1 MSLSN
6 LVKLNQRVEKSKRR
20 RSAINQRVKISKP
33 PFLDIRYWNWK
44 TRTSNLLIILDIT
57 KTRKGITISQS
68 SSFVGNDLITEPLTD
83 ESIGQ
88 FFWIQI
94 LKVTVMKYKK
104 RIRNA
109 VSPVIASMYFHR
121 LISMCCQQYIWNIL
135 NSLKR

>member
-20 RSAINQRVKISKP
+20 QSAINQRVKISKP
-33 PFLDIRYWNWK
+33 PFLDL
-44 TRTSNLLIILDIT
+44 SLLKLKNKNKESAYYLDIT

-68 SSFVGNDLITEPLTD
+68 SSFVAKDLITEPLTD
-83 ESIGQ
+83 EIIGQ
-88 FFWIQI
+88 FFWLQI

-109 VSPVIASMYFHR
+109 VSPVIASIYFHR
-121 LISMCCQQYIWNIL
+121 LISMCCQQYI
-135 NSLKR
+135 